1 MNKKNLSVVL
11 AGAMLA
17 TSVAPVLADTTTAK
31 EYSLDDIKLLENEI
45 VSAMKKELITT
56 NKVFSVDNNKLTDVS
71 PSDANAFVVNNIKN
85 EILGNSNGT
94 TSTSALGVVVLD
106 AKGNKV
112 DLNKINTNITSK
124 EVTYDVKD
132 VEKIFNATGVA
143 NLKSGYTVELVRRE
157 TSEFFG
163 ELLPGI
169 APKRAS
175 DSKIEKYTPATDFA
189 NVDDSS
195 NVYKQIV
202 IDSVN
207 NKLLDMKA
215 NSNSPL
221 KSEGTGADAKLVVST
236 NKLKNSADVADGKVA
251 ITLTKDSDKIDGRLP
266 LTSDNKLID
275 YTKTSEINDFDHF
288 APLETWVQGT
298 EVTTAPKKEAEYKLT
313 AKAENENA
321 VKASDLYDGMVLTAK
336 GTELLSD
343 LTNAAEAIG
352 STVSDVTEA
361 GTNGGSNT
369 SKALVKLEKNPD
381 FSDKAVYAFTIAYY
395 KNDTEAAAP
404 LAAEKSAPVLLTKA
418 DSLPESTKEYIKLL
432 TNGLTSAQ
440 KKSITINLVGGES
453 VLSESLVAELED
465 MGFYVE
471 RFGGE
476 NREETSIAVA
486 EEIAADTKTNAAFVV
501 GGNGEADAMAISAV
515 AATKKHGVAK
525 DAVAPIIVS
534 SVHGLSEDA
543 LAYLKEK
550 SAKGD
555 VKVIGGE
562 SVVSA
567 SELEAI
573 NDSLSLNR
581 AERIAGENRFE
592 TNAKIIEKYY
602 KSLGDDSN
610 DASKNKGAEAVLV
623 VKDGVANKGQLVDA
637 LAAANYAAAKN
648 APIVLASSSLNATQK
663 NALLKVDIV
672 KGNKA
677 GNDTEN
683 SMKQAVQ
690 VGQTSERSAL
700 EAVAKLFNL
709 KNN

>member
-221 KSEGTGADAKLVVST
+221 KSEGTGADTKLVVST
-236 NKLKNSADVADGKVA
+236 NKLKNSADVADGKVS

-266 LTSDNKLID
+266 LTADNKLID

-352 STVSDVTEA
+352 STVSDVTDA

-395 KNDTEAAAP
+395 KNDTEAAANTPAVKTVTVHSTNKDEISALYKLLKSGEFNVGIVGGADRYATAVNVAKANNTTVSTKGHIVLVNGTSLVDGLAAAP

-453 VLSESLVAELED
+453 VLSESLV
-465 MGFYVE
+465 
-471 RFGGE
+471 
-476 NREETSIAVA
+476 S
-486 EEIAADTKTNAAFVV
+486 
-501 GGNGEADAMAISAV
+501 
-515 AATKKHGVAK
+515 
-525 DAVAPIIVS
+525 
-534 SVHGLSEDA
+534 
-543 LAYLKEK
+543 
-550 SAKGD
+550 
-555 VKVIGGE
+555 
-562 SVVSA
+562 
-567 SELEAI
+567 
-573 NDSLSLNR
+573 
-581 AERIAGENRFE
+581 
-592 TNAKIIEKYY
+592 
-602 KSLGDDSN
+602 
-610 DASKNKGAEAVLV
+610 
-623 VKDGVANKGQLVDA
+623 
-637 LAAANYAAAKN
+637 
-648 APIVLASSSLNATQK
+648 
-663 NALLKVDIV
+663 
-672 KGNKA
+672 
-677 GNDTEN
+677 
-683 SMKQAVQ
+683 
-690 VGQTSERSAL
+690 
-700 EAVAKLFNL
+700 
-709 KNN
+709 